1 MTIIAISCQQM
12 KEIELNHLRER
23 VKILENK
30 LDKLLKFVDH
40 CAFQLDMEYARE
52 TLTDIDEIV

>member
-1 MTIIAISCQQM
+1 MITTISSQQM
-12 KEIELNHLRER
+12 KETELNHLREK

-30 LDKLLKFVDH
+30 IDKLLKFVDH
-40 CAFQLDMEYARE
+40 CAYQLDMEYARE

>member
-1 MTIIAISCQQM
+1 MITASSSQQM

-30 LDKLLKFVDH
+30 IDKLLKFVDH

>member
-1 MTIIAISCQQM
+1 MITVISSQQM
-12 KEIELNHLRER
+12 KEIELTHLRER

-52 TLTDIDEIV
+52 TLIDIDEIV